1 MGRENPAEGI
11 ALHDTGAAGKG
22 YFAMARGR
30 IVPSSGRAPMGI
42 LLATR
47 PPRRRPAASRSPA
60 WGCKT

>member
-30 IVPSSGRAPMGI
+30 IVPSSGRAPMGM
-42 LLATR
+42 LLAGC
-47 PPRRRPAASRSPA
+47 PPGPSVGRKVA
-60 WGCKT
+60 GVGL